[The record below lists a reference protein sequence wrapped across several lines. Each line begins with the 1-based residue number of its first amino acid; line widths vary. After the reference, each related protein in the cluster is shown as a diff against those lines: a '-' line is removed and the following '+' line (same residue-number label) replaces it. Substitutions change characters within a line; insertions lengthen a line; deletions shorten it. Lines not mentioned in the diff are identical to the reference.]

1 MPAIDSK
8 FLLPTGQPVH
18 RSVGA
23 ILDVHLLQGAVAA
36 GGHFLGRV
44 TVVLRR
50 KGDVRRHCGHEQ
62 LAVRIL
68 ENVPHFP
75 PDRCQIFALHRK
87 ARHFQRAL
95 LHGQNTHQQL

>member
-1 MPAIDSK
+1 MPAIDAS
-8 FLLPTGQPVH
+8 FFCPPDSRYTG
-18 RSVGA
+18 RVGA
-23 ILDVHLLQGAVAA
+23 ILDVHLLQGTVGA

-68 ENVPHFP
+68 ENIPHFS

-87 ARHFQRAL
+87 ACHFQRAL